1 MANYKVVDADQLDID
16 MKSIANAIR
25 AKAGT
30 TASMSFPDGYV
41 STIRNIEEGADLPI
55 LVNPGTDADAL
66 KDKEFI
72 NQAGEIVTGSIVSKS
87 AANVT
92 VSGDTVNIPS
102 GYYPEA
108 VSKSV
113 ANVEQSTPEISIS
126 SSGLITA
133 SSVQGSGYVTGG
145 TRSATKQISAK
156 SEETFVPTTKNQTIS
171 AGTYLSG
178 TQTIAGDA
186 NLKAENIADGVTI
199 FNIEGTHIGGI
210 IPSGTKTVTENGV
223 HDVTEYESV
232 KVALPTATQATP
244 SISVDSSGK
253 ITATVTQST
262 TGIVEK
268 GTKTATKNLST
279 QAAKSV
285 TPTTSNQTA
294 VSSGKY
300 TTGAI
305 TVKGDANLVPG
316 NIKSG
321 TSIFGV
327 TGSYTEPKP
336 TGSLTITE
344 NGTYDVIDYAKAIV
358 SLSNILPSLISKIET
373 GSFVLGSDCANLY
386 YLYNNTQNPN
396 ILIIY
401 KEDGLSATLENLALI
416 AYVCLDIP
424 YNGGREYGM
433 CVYQYDSTNASSNSF
448 SLNSPLNRDV
458 PFHDS
463 QYGTYAYYAI
473 IDFYGKTM
481 KAGVKYNYIIA
492 SLSE

>member
-1 MANYKVVDADQLDID
+1 MANYKVVDADQLDLD
-16 MKSIANAIR
+16 MKSVADAIR

-30 TASMSFPDGYV
+30 AASMSFPDGYI

-55 LVNPGTDADAL
+55 LVNPGTEADAL

-113 ANVEQSTPEISIS
+113 ANVEQSTPEISLS

-133 SSVQGSGYVTGG
+133 SSAQGSGYVIGG
-145 TRSATKQISAK
+145 TKSATKQLSAK
-156 SEETFVPTTKNQTIS
+156 SAETFVPTTNNQTIP

-178 TQTIAGDA
+178 TQTITGDP

-199 FNIEGTHIGGI
+199 FNIEGTHVGGI
-210 IPSGTKTVTENGV
+210 VPSGMKTVTENGV

-279 QAAKSV
+279 QAAKSI

-327 TGSYTEPKP
+327 TGIYTEPKP
-336 TGSLTITE
+336 TGSFTITK
-344 NGTYDVIDYAKAIV
+344 NGTYNVVDYASAIV
-358 SLSNILPSLISKIET
+358 SLPNILPDLISKIET
-373 GSFVLGSDCANLY
+373 GSVVLESDSTNLY
-386 YLYNNTQNPN
+386 YLYNNIQN
-396 ILIIY
+396 IDIIIIY
-401 KEDGLSATLENLALI
+401 KEDGISASLENLALI
-416 AYVCLDIP
+416 AYVGLDIP
-424 YNGGREYGM
+424 SNGGRKHSM
-433 CVYQYDSTNASSNSF
+433 IVYQSGDSNIYEMSSSSKSPFNRSVELYDS
-448 SLNSPLNRDV
+448 L
-458 PFHDS
+458 
-463 QYGTYAYYAI
+463 YGTYNYYAI
-473 IDFYGKTM
+473 IDFYGYTM

-492 SLSE
+492 SITE